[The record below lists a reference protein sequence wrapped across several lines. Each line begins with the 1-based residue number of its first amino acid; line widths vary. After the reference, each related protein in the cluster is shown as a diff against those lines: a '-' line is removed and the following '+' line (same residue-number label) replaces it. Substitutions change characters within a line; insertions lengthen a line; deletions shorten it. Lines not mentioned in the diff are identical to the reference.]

1 MTRRRCETFKDF
13 CPHCFPKLAKG
24 PDCIVSQADFGPWA
38 LCLLPLAYLKPG
50 IKENMPAV

>member
-13 CPHCFPKLAKG
+13 CPHCFPKLSKG

-38 LCLLPLAYLKPG
+38 LCLLTLAYLKPG